1 MKQRFLPLVLLFVAT
16 LARADSLP
24 PFGPSCLLTEA
35 NVLRMTPPF
44 ETRYY
49 FTFRSEAGDSA
60 TVILDIYYHH
70 GAYEDSKNRVLIG
83 KGNGN
88 ETLVPPSAYQSLLQR
103 LPKSLML
110 AKGAS
115 IGIGLE
121 DCVSNYAK
129 LLSRLTGVKP
139 TVSRFRD

>member
-1 MKQRFLPLVLLFVAT
+1 MKQRFLRLVLLFVAT
-16 LARADSLP
+16 LTRADSLP

-49 FTFRSEAGDSA
+49 FTFRSEPGGSA

-70 GAYEDSKNRVLIG
+70 GAYDDSKNRVLIG

-88 ETLVPPSAYQSLLQR
+88 ETLVPPSEYQSLLRR
-103 LPKSLML
+103 LPKTLML

-129 LLSRLTGVKP
+129 LLSRLAGVKP
-139 TVSRFRD
+139 TVSRSRD

>member
-1 MKQRFLPLVLLFVAT
+1 MKQRLLASVLLFVAT

-24 PFGPSCLLTEA
+24 RFGPSSLLREA
-35 NVLRMTPPF
+35 NVLRMTPPL

-49 FTFRSEAGDSA
+49 FTFRSEAGEQA
-60 TVILDIYYHH
+60 TVILDIYFRH
-70 GAYEDSKNRVLIG
+70 GAYDDSRNRVLIR

-88 ETLVPPSAYQSLLQR
+88 ETVVPPSEYKSLLQR

-115 IGIGLE
+115 IGISLE

-129 LLSRLTGVKP
+129 LLSRLAGVQP
-139 TVSRFRD
+139 VIPRSRD